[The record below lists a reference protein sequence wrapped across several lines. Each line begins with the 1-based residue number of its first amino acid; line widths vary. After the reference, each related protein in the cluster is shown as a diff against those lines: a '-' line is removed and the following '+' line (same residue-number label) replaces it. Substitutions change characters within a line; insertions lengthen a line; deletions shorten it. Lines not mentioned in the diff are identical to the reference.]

1 MGLEE
6 GHETEKTFAQF
17 DTDLFYLGLVL
28 FPIMIVNI
36 RENFLT
42 FSCFENDRHF
52 K

>member
-36 RENFLT
+36 VAFGSLPTLR
-42 FSCFENDRHF
+42 R
-52 K
+52 